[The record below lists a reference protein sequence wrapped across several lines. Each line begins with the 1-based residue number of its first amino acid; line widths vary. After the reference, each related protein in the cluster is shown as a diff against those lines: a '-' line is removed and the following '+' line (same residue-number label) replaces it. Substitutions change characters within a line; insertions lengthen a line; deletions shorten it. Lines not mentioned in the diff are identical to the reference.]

1 MNLKL
6 NILQNSLFILNFIK
20 LSKRNDI
27 SLIMN
32 LLTLLRKFIFLS
44 LSKWNSYYKE

>member
-6 NILQNSLFILNFIK
+6 NILQNGLFILNFIK

-27 SLIMN
+27 SLILN
-32 LLTLLRKFIFLS
+32 LLTLLRKSIFLN
-44 LSKWNSYYKE
+44 LSKWNSRYKE

>member
-6 NILQNSLFILNFIK
+6 NILQNGLFILNFIK
-20 LSKRNDI
+20 LSKGNDI
-27 SLIMN
+27 SLILN